1 MMELIFASNN
11 SNKLT
16 EIQQILPAHIQVTG
30 LRQAGINVEIPEP
43 HDSLEANATE
53 KSTTIFRLTNK
64 NCFSEDTGLEVAALG
79 GAPGV
84 RSARFA
90 GENADAGANTRLL
103 LAKLANHSERH
114 ARFRTVISLILSGTE
129 YQFEGIC
136 TGQIS
141 RFPMGTQ
148 GFGYD
153 PVFIPDE
160 STRSFGEMAME
171 EKKKYS
177 HRRKATDELVRFLE
191 QQIKK

>member
-30 LRQAGINVEIPEP
+30 LRQAGINLEIPEP

-103 LAKLANHSERH
+103 LAKLANQSERH

>member
-103 LAKLANHSERH
+103 LAKLANQSERH